1 MSGKGCNHSTVGA
14 FCVAFK
20 VSGLL
25 FFSLTGK
32 LNQNQ
37 DTYSYESPV
46 EPHNLTFTIKKKKK
60 KSSAVPTCEQ
70 QPAMEYTSV
79 APVSTEVPPQ
89 LSAGQTH
96 SPTTGGRRMRLS
108 WHPSSAP
115 AISHAWPPRRFHPL
129 SAPGRLRKTCSRL
142 AGERVVKA
150 NICEKNNSKKTQI

>member
-20 VSGLL
+20 VSGLF

-60 KSSAVPTCEQ
+60 VQRCSDMRTATSHGI
-70 QPAMEYTSV
+70 YISGTSV
-79 APVSTEVPPQ
+79 HRSPSSVKCRTDTQSDNRRATHAPQLAPVFGPCN
-89 LSAGQTH
+89 LA
-96 SPTTGGRRMRLS
+96 
-108 WHPSSAP
+108 
-115 AISHAWPPRRFHPL
+115 
-129 SAPGRLRKTCSRL
+129 RL
-142 AGERVVKA
+142 ASSSISSIIRSWET
-150 NICEKNNSKKTQI
+150 EKNV